1 MKKVLI
7 IALALLSL
15 LSIMTGCQNNN
26 DTKDPTDPVN
36 STDQTQPS
44 EQPAEPD
51 DQQPSEPAEL
61 KEVTVVLDWVP
72 NTNHTGL
79 SVALEEGY
87 FEEEGLKVKI
97 IQPTEGGSAD
107 LIAAG
112 QGEFGISY
120 QEQVTYARTSAN
132 ALPVKAIAA
141 ILQHNT
147 SGFASPADKEI
158 LTPKD
163 FEGKKYGGWNSPM
176 EEAILK
182 GMMSLEGADFSKLE
196 MISVG
201 AIDYFTAVTEHVDFT
216 WIYYGWDGV
225 AAELKDFP
233 INFIKLQDVDP
244 RLDSYTPVIVANEEL
259 LNNDPEL
266 AKSFLRAAAKGYEFA
281 IENPEA
287 AVEHLLANAPEVDRE
302 IATASQKY
310 LANEYKEEG
319 EVWGE
324 MELKMWEE
332 YGAWMHEKGLIETEL
347 NAGEA
352 FTNEFLPK

>member
-7 IALALLSL
+7 ITLALLSL

-26 DTKDPTDPVN
+26 DTTEPAETAD
-36 STDQTQPS
+36 STQPADS
-44 EQPAEPD
+44 TEPTEQPAEPTE
-51 DQQPSEPAEL
+51 QPAEL
-61 KEVTVVLDWVP
+61 KEITVVLDWVP

-79 SVALEEGY
+79 YVALEEGY
-87 FEEEGLKVKI
+87 FEDEGLKVNI

-132 ALPVKAIAA
+132 PLPVKAIAA

-147 SGFASPADKEI
+147 SGFASPVDKEI
-158 LTPKD
+158 LSPKD

-182 GMMSLEGADFSKLE
+182 GMMSLEDADFSKLE

-225 AAELKDFP
+225 AAEVKDFP

-259 LNNDPEL
+259 LNSDPEL
-266 AKSFLRAAAKGYEFA
+266 AKSFLKATAKGYQFA

-310 LANEYKEEG
+310 LANEYAEEG
-319 EVWGE
+319 EAWGE
-324 MELKMWEE
+324 MELKMWED
-332 YGAWMHEKGLIETEL
+332 YAAWMHEKGLIETEL